1 LVKNN
6 NFVINCLPLNN
17 STKECFKL
25 STFTSMSSYSYFIN
39 VGRGETVNEKD
50 LFYVLDNNFIRGAF
64 LDVVQN
70 EPIKKDNQLLY
81 LDNIFISPH
90 IANFSNKSQDIQIK
104 DFIVNLSRYNQNK
117 PLLNVVYNSIGE
129 KI

>member
-1 LVKNN
+1 
-6 NFVINCLPLNN
+6 
-17 STKECFKL
+17 
-25 STFTSMSSYSYFIN
+25 MSLYSYFIN

-129 KI
+129 KIWETPIQKNIV

>member
-1 LVKNN
+1 MYNSIRKIFSGIFSGDIAIDLGTANTIIWVKGEG
-6 NFVINCLPLNN
+6 VVLNEPSVVARN
-17 STKECFKL
+17 
-25 STFTSMSSYSYFIN
+25 
-39 VGRGETVNEKD
+39 
-50 LFYVLDNNFIRGAF
+50 VLDNNIIRGAF

-129 KI
+129 RI